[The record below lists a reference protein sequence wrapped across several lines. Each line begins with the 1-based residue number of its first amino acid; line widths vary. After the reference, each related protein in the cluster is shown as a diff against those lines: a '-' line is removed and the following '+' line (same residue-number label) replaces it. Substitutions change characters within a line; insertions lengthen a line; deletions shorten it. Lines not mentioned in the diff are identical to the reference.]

1 MLLLFQV
8 TQLVIL
14 HYNSPNKLI
23 QRDLSMLMLSVGPD
37 PIKVLRVRRKIF
49 SFLLEEERS
58 KFINLSQR
66 TKEISKF
73 SHQTIM

>member
-37 PIKVLRVRRKIF
+37 PTKVLRVRRKIF